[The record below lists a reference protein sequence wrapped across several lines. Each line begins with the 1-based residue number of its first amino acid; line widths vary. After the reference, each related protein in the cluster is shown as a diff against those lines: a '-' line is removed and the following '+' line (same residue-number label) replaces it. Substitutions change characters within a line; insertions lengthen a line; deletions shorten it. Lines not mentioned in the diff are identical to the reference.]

1 MPSETTNQET
11 KSGQK
16 KLQQFLTNLGIPA
29 VVISVAISIYT
40 FYFKGNDDNII
51 IDFIDKIEQKEA
63 TTENKTEDNTVEIL
77 PKGEEEA
84 LDFIEVL
91 EDYLPTST
99 TNLVINYDHFSLS
112 FSDAHKQ
119 SEWMAYELSYNL
131 LEQKVATRHSS
142 FSEDKNIKTG
152 SAKPSDY
159 TKSGYDRGHLV
170 PAADMAFSEIG
181 MRQSF
186 LMSNVSPQLPAFNRG
201 VWKELEEQVR
211 DWVKANRHMYIITG
225 AILTKPEIDRI
236 GRNKQ
241 IPVPSHFYKV
251 LLDLK
256 LPEQKGIAF
265 IIPNQKST
273 LPLSDYMVTIDSVET
288 LTGITFFPSLPD
300 DLKKQVKSTFSPFR
314 WIYDEDRYKMR
325 LSLWNEA
332 AERSSYLE

>member
-1 MPSETTNQET
+1 MPNETTNQET
-11 KSGQK
+11 KGGQK
-16 KLQQFLTNLGIPA
+16 KLQQFLTNLGIPT
-29 VVISVAISIYT
+29 VVISVAIGIYT
-40 FYFKGNDDNII
+40 FYFKGNDDNVI
-51 IDFIDKIEQKEA
+51 IDFIDKIEQKE
-63 TTENKTEDNTVEIL
+63 EKTEDKTKNVDVENL
-77 PKGEEEA
+77 PKEEKEE
-84 LDFIEVL
+84 LDFVEVL

-99 TNLVINYDHFSLS
+99 TDLVLDYEHFSLS

-119 SEWMAYELSYNL
+119 SEWMAYELSYDL
-131 LEQKVATRHSS
+131 LDQKVATRHSS

-170 PAADMAFSEIG
+170 PAADMAFSETG

-211 DWVKANRHMYIITG
+211 DWVKANRHMYIVTG

-236 GRNKQ
+236 GRNKH

-256 LPEQKGIAF
+256 LPEQKGVAF
-265 IIPNQKST
+265 IIPNEKST

-288 LTGITFFPSLPD
+288 LTGITFFPKLPEN
-300 DLKKQVKSTFSPFR
+300 LKEQVKSKFNPFR

-325 LSLWNEA
+325 LSIWNEA
-332 AERSSYLE
+332 ATYSSYLE

>member
-1 MPSETTNQET
+1 MPNETT

-29 VVISVAISIYT
+29 VVISLAISVYT

-51 IDFIDKIEQKEA
+51 IDFIDKIEQKEE
-63 TTENKTEDNTVEIL
+63 TTTPETQDTKNLDQ
-77 PKGEEEA
+77 EEV

-99 TNLVINYDHFSLS
+99 TDVVVNYDHFSLS

-119 SEWMAYELSYNL
+119 SEWMAYELSYDL
-131 LEQKVATRHSS
+131 LDQKVATRHSS

-236 GRNKQ
+236 GRNKN

-265 IIPNQKST
+265 IMPNEKST
-273 LPLSDYMVTIDSVET
+273 LPLSEYMVTIDSLET
-288 LTGITFFPSLPD
+288 LTGITFFPTLPE
-300 DLKKQVKSTFSPFR
+300 DLKKQVKSTFNPFR

-325 LSLWNEA
+325 LSIWNEA
-332 AERSSYLE
+332 AEYASYLE